1 MDRELDRTAST
12 SRGRTGSAAVHDRTD
27 LGRKTRVTDTDSTRP
42 PGAVLFDIDGTLVDS
57 NYLHVNAWLHAFR
70 AVGHPMDAWRI
81 HRVQGMG
88 SSELLATL
96 LGEAAEQVG
105 SQAKQQH
112 SEHYRRTSELL
123 RAFDGARELVA
134 AVAQRGVK
142 VILATSAAPDELEL
156 LRSILNVE
164 DVITEITAAEDVETA
179 KPAPDLVH
187 IALQQAG
194 VTADRAVYVGD
205 TVWDVQACGKAGV
218 ACVGVLSGGISVA
231 ELTEA
236 GAVAVYDDCRALLH
250 ELDASPLAA
259 LWS

>member
-1 MDRELDRTAST
+1 MTKRTWVERS
-12 SRGRTGSAAVHDRTD
+12 
-27 LGRKTRVTDTDSTRP
+27 RVTDTDSTRP

-57 NYLHVNAWLHAFR
+57 NYLHVTAWLHAFR

-81 HRVQGMG
+81 HRGQGMG
-88 SSELLATL
+88 SSELLTTL

-105 SQAKQQH
+105 SQAKQHH
-112 SEHYRRTSELL
+112 SEHYQQTSELL

-142 VILATSAAPDELEL
+142 VVLATSAAPDELEL
-156 LRSILNVE
+156 LRSILDVE
-164 DVITEITAAEDVETA
+164 DAVAEITAAEDVEAA

-187 IALQQAG
+187 VALQRAG

-218 ACVGVLSGGISVA
+218 ACVGVLSGGISA
-231 ELTEA
+231 TELTEA
-236 GAVAVYDDCRALLH
+236 GAVAVYDGCRALLR